1 MKSLV
6 VFSHR
11 LAAVILLL
19 LTTIALGQDSYKE
32 SFKIGKDA
40 LVEVNASYADVVFE
54 TWNKNYVE
62 VEAYIEGKDLSNK
75 EKKEIFEAWKFDV
88 LGNSKKVV
96 VSSNSGNNWNN
107 FDSSYEF
114 SNLESLESLESLS
127 GLKALK
133 SLGDINWDIAVPDV
147 PNYDKFP
154 KWPFSESTPNVK
166 DTGHYNSNLHNG
178 RSFSFDTDDY
188 EKDKQRYVD
197 KLNKKYDTKV
207 SVREVDSWLEDLEE
221 WSEGFEKVMEEWG
234 EDFGRE
240 FELKFGPEFE
250 RKMEK
255 WGDAFGKDMEKWGEA
270 FGKDMEVWG
279 ENFGKEVEKW
289 AEQFDDN
296 DGDYSK
302 TITTDKNGNKNISI
316 NTSKNIKNSSS
327 KVKKKIIIRMPKG
340 TKTDIN
346 VRHGEVKMADVYNIK
361 ATLNYTSF
369 TANSIDGGKSLINA
383 SYAPVSVN
391 NWIEGDL
398 KVKYVDDCK
407 LNTIQN
413 INLEANSSNVNIN
426 NINKKAFLSGS
437 FGDLTIYNVSNNF
450 EMIDIVLENTDA
462 KIRMPDTAFS
472 FYFNGKKSPFSAPSS
487 LEINKNVNGGRVVLN
502 GFNKSK
508 STKSININA
517 SYSNVN
523 LQN

>member
-1 MKSLV
+1 MKNLV

-19 LTTIALGQDSYKE
+19 LTTVAIGQDSYKE
-32 SFKIGKDA
+32 SFKIGEDA
-40 LVEVNASYADVVFE
+40 LVEVDVSYADVVFE

-62 VEAYIEGKDLSNK
+62 VEAYIEAKDLSDK
-75 EKKEIFEAWKFDV
+75 EKKEVFEAWNFDV

-107 FDSSYEF
+107 FDSNFEF
-114 SNLESLESLESLS
+114 EGLESLESLESLKE
-127 GLKALK
+127 LANV
-133 SLGDINWDIAVPDV
+133 DWNIEVPDV
-147 PNYDKFP
+147 PNYEQFP
-154 KWPFSESTPNVK
+154 NWPFSESTPNVNGN
-166 DTGHYNSNLHNG
+166 DNLTFHHG
-178 RSFSFDTDDY
+178 KSFSFDTDDY
-188 EKDKQRYVD
+188 EEDKKGYVS
-197 KLNKKYDTKV
+197 KLNKKYNTKV
-207 SVREVDSWLEDLEE
+207 TVKEVDKWLEDLEE

-234 EDFGRE
+234 EDFGKE

-250 RKMEK
+250 EK
-255 WGDAFGKDMEKWGEA
+255 MEKWGEA
-270 FGKDMEVWG
+270 FGKDMEEWG
-279 ENFGKEVEKW
+279 EAFGKEIEEW
-289 AEQFDDN
+289 AEQFEDM

-302 TITTDKNGNKNISI
+302 TVNTDKNGNKNYSI
-316 NTSKNIKNSSS
+316 HKSKNIRSSS
-327 KVKKKIIIRMPKG
+327 TKAKKKIIIRMPKG

-346 VRHGEVKMADVYNIK
+346 VRHGEVKMADVYNIN
-361 ATLNYTSF
+361 ATLNYASF
-369 TANSIDGGKSLINA
+369 VANSIDGGKSLINA

-398 KVKYVDDCK
+398 NVKYVDDCK
-407 LNTIQN
+407 LNTIHN
-413 INLEANSSNVNIN
+413 INLDANSSNVVIN
-426 NINKKAFLSGS
+426 TINKKAFLSGS
-437 FGDLTIYNVSNNF
+437 FGELAIYNVSNNF
-450 EMIDIVLENTDA
+450 ELIDIDLENADA

-472 FYFNGKKSPFSAPSS
+472 FYFNGKKSPFSGPAS
-487 LEINKNVNGGRVVLN
+487 LEINKNVNDGRVILN